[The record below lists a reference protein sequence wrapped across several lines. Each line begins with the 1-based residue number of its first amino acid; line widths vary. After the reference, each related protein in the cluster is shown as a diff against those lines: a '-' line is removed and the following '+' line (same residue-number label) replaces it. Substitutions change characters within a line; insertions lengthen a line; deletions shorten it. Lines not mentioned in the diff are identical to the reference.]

1 MPKFAL
7 TVKMELENIATVKWA
22 ENNQWCFVVRNQDE
36 SETCEAYV
44 CKEDVFDLQNSRG
57 TAHFIKKW
65 PGEQQQSYLKLIDVK
80 NITGAKELSVSSE
93 DVVLLAVEA
102 RGMEPVEWQTKND
115 FTVISNGGSIF
126 EDVDIED
133 GVWADYD
140 ADHDC
145 PVSIQD
151 LEYSRTAC

>member
-1 MPKFAL
+1 M
-7 TVKMELENIATVKWA
+7 
-22 ENNQWCFVVRNQDE
+22 
-36 SETCEAYV
+36 
-44 CKEDVFDLQNSRG
+44 
-57 TAHFIKKW
+57 
-65 PGEQQQSYLKLIDVK
+65 
-80 NITGAKELSVSSE
+80 SSE

-151 LEYSRTAC
+151 LEYSWTAC